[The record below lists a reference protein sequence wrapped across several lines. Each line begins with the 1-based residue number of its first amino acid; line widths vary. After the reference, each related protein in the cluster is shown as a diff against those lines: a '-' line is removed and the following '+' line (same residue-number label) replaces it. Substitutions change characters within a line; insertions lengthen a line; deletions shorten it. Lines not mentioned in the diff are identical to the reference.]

1 VPDVYLTIGE
11 AEPAVVEGLV
21 QILELRANDAQQREM
36 RDAYFADIEFPADAR
51 VAEVGCG
58 PGPVARALASV
69 PGVGEVVGVDPS
81 PIFIE

>member
-1 VPDVYLTIGE
+1 VRAVVPDVYLTIGE

-51 VAEVGCG
+51 AS
-58 PGPVARALASV
+58 PRSAVAR
-69 PGVGEVVGVDPS
+69 GPS
-81 PIFIE
+81 LGRWHPYRVWER